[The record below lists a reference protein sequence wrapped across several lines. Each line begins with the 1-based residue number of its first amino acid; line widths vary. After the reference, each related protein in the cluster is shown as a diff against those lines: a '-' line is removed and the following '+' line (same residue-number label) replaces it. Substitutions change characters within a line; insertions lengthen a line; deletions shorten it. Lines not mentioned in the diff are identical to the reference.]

1 MSFFAELRR
10 RNVIRMAGL
19 YLVGAWIIV
28 QVAETLLPA
37 FEVPA
42 WVLRAIV
49 IVLALGFFPA
59 LIFAWIFELTPEGL
73 KRDHEVD
80 RAQSIAPQTGQRMN
94 VILAILLALVLV
106 YFAVDRFVISPTQ
119 GALDVAASL
128 HSGRSSA
135 GVSTAITQPRSIA
148 VLPFENLSADRNNE
162 YFADG
167 VAEELLNQL
176 AQLPGLKVAGRTS
189 SFAFK
194 DHDEDM
200 REIGRKLGVA
210 YLVEGSIRRSQ
221 DRVRITAQLVKAADG
236 FHVWSQTYDRELT
249 DIFAVQDEISAAIT
263 AALKLN
269 LLGAA
274 GPAVPKVSV
283 EAYDAYLRGLSLM
296 ALRGSGNLRAARD
309 RFKEALAI
317 EPDYVAAMVSLART
331 NLLLPFYDQLAPAVK
346 DELAGEAQTLARRA
360 LVLDAANAGA
370 HLVLG
375 TLLSEFDWRWDEA
388 GVEIERALQL
398 APGSAEVAN
407 FAGDYFVEVRDPNRA
422 IATEQRAAELDPQA
436 PFSHWDLALAYLLVN
451 DDPQRAIESAL
462 VARRIEPQSLKPLK
476 LLVWCHAR
484 LGQFAEMNQALEAA
498 RAVVAEPEFERL
510 ALEAYAAIAEDRRES
525 AKGILMRMQELVESG
540 NGSPATLGYDYL
552 LVDEPEQ
559 ARQWLQV
566 AYRQRDPAFIS
577 QLQPLDL
584 ERIAA
589 EPLTRG
595 ILDQPGLRELREI
608 RRRNARADTP

>member
-249 DIFAVQDEISAAIT
+249 DIFAVQDEISGAIT

-274 GPAVPKVSV
+274 GPAFWASADVIATWQGEVPAPTPFLPYETMRLDDSGLRFLLVPRWQFTLPGGRPIEVV
-283 EAYDAYLRGLSLM
+283 EPLPITPGQWERVRVIERGRRRFWVDALGLDS
-296 ALRGSGNLRAARD
+296 RAQWNA
-309 RFKEALAI
+309 
-317 EPDYVAAMVSLART
+317 
-331 NLLLPFYDQLAPAVK
+331 LLPPA
-346 DELAGEAQTLARRA
+346 
-360 LVLDAANAGA
+360 
-370 HLVLG
+370 
-375 TLLSEFDWRWDEA
+375 
-388 GVEIERALQL
+388 
-398 APGSAEVAN
+398 
-407 FAGDYFVEVRDPNRA
+407 
-422 IATEQRAAELDPQA
+422 
-436 PFSHWDLALAYLLVN
+436 
-451 DDPQRAIESAL
+451 
-462 VARRIEPQSLKPLK
+462 
-476 LLVWCHAR
+476 
-484 LGQFAEMNQALEAA
+484 
-498 RAVVAEPEFERL
+498 
-510 ALEAYAAIAEDRRES
+510 
-525 AKGILMRMQELVESG
+525 
-540 NGSPATLGYDYL
+540 
-552 LVDEPEQ
+552 
-559 ARQWLQV
+559 
-566 AYRQRDPAFIS
+566 
-577 QLQPLDL
+577 
-584 ERIAA
+584 
-589 EPLTRG
+589 
-595 ILDQPGLRELREI
+595 
-608 RRRNARADTP
+608 